1 MSSQI
6 TYKRLFIEPKP
17 TLSTQSVCNEVSQIM
32 QSLVVDSVAE
42 EGEVAFEGVVGED
55 LCQFGG

>member
-6 TYKRLFIEPKP
+6 TYKRLFIEP